1 MSLPPRP
8 AVPPLA
14 AFTLPPR
21 RHEALPGGGRLT
33 LVEVGTVPLASIRL
47 VLRAGAVDLAEDATW
62 LDRFVTD
69 YLREGTQDRDAAAF
83 AGTLAAMGGRL
94 EVDVD
99 ELSTTLSTEVLAE
112 HAPAAAALLIELAR
126 APRFPED
133 AAERLLTDLR
143 RTLDMAQAQPSW
155 LAYVAMRRALFGDQ
169 PYGRVMPA
177 PEAIESFT
185 TARAAEFWAR
195 STGARRAHLMVA
207 GRFAPDAV
215 VEAARRASD
224 GWSPG
229 VEPTP
234 LSASAREGRAIHL
247 VDRPGA
253 EQSTL
258 QIGLPV
264 IDPPHD
270 DYVAL
275 EVTNALLGGAFASRI
290 TLNIREDKGYTYS
303 PRSVISARPHGTY
316 WVEVADV
323 TTAVTGASL
332 HEIFG
337 EIDRLRGEA
346 PPEEELRG
354 VINYVAGS
362 FVLRQSSPSALLDH
376 LEFLDRHG
384 LDGGYSASY
393 LARVQAVT
401 PADVQRLT
409 ATHLR
414 PEAMAIALVGD
425 RAAVEAQVTPYGS
438 IFG

>member
-21 RHEALPGGGRLT
+21 RHETLPGGARLT
-33 LVEVGTVPLASIRL
+33 LVEAGAVPLAAIRL
-47 VLRAGAVDLAEDATW
+47 VIRAGSVELPAGATW
-62 LDRFVTD
+62 LDRFVVE
-69 YLREGTQDRDAAAF
+69 YLREGTRDRDAAAF
-83 AGTLAAMGGRL
+83 AGALAAMGGRL
-94 EVDVD
+94 EVDAD

-112 HAPAAAALLIELAR
+112 HAPAAVALLLELAR
-126 APRFPED
+126 SPRFPAE

-143 RTLDMAQAQPSW
+143 RTFDMAQAQPGW
-155 LAYVAMRRALFGDQ
+155 LAYATMRRALFADQ
-169 PYGRVMPA
+169 PYGRVMP
-177 PEAIESFT
+177 EAGVIDSFT
-185 TARAAEFWAR
+185 TARAAEFWER
-195 STGARRAHLMVA
+195 TTGARRAHLMVA
-207 GRFAPDAV
+207 GRFAGDEV
-215 VEAARRASD
+215 VEAARRAAE
-224 GWSPG
+224 GWTPG
-229 VEPTP
+229 TEPAPIAATP
-234 LSASAREGRAIHL
+234 QEGRAIHL

-264 IDPPHD
+264 IDPSHV

-290 TLNIREDKGYTYS
+290 TMNIREDKGYTYS
-303 PRSVISARPHGTY
+303 PRSVISARPRGTY
-316 WVEVADV
+316 WVEMADV

-337 EIDRLRGEA
+337 EIDRLRAEA
-346 PPEEELRG
+346 PPEDELAG

-384 LDGGYSASY
+384 LDGAYSASY

-409 ATHLR
+409 VQHLR

-425 RAAVEAQVTPYGS
+425 RAAVEAQVTPYGP
-438 IFG
+438 ILA

>member
-8 AVPPLA
+8 DVPPLA
-14 AFTLPPR
+14 TFTLPPR
-21 RHEALPGGGRLT
+21 RQEALPGGARLT
-33 LVEVGTVPLASIRL
+33 LVEAGTVPLAAIRL
-47 VLRAGAVDLAEDATW
+47 VLRAGAVDLPADATW
-62 LDRFVTD
+62 LDRFVVD
-69 YLREGTQDRDAAAF
+69 YLREGTRDRDAATF
-83 AGTLAAMGGRL
+83 AGALAAMGGRL
-94 EVDVD
+94 DVDVD

-112 HAPAAAALLIELAR
+112 HAPAAVALLLELAR
-126 APRFPED
+126 SPRFPAD

-143 RTLDMAQAQPSW
+143 RTFDMAQAQPAW
-155 LAYVAMRRALFGDQ
+155 LAYATMRRALFGDQ

-177 PEAIESFT
+177 PEVIESFT
-185 TARAAEFWAR
+185 TARAAEFWER
-195 STGARRAHLMVA
+195 TTGARRAHLMVA

-215 VEAARRASD
+215 IEAARNASD

-229 VEPTP
+229 AEPAP
-234 LSASAREGRAIHL
+234 LSASSREGRAIHL

-264 IDPPHD
+264 IDPPHE

-290 TLNIREDKGYTYS
+290 TMNIREDKGYTYS
-303 PRSVISARPHGTY
+303 PRSVISARPQGTY

-384 LDGGYSASY
+384 LHGGYSSSY

-409 ATHLR
+409 ATYLR

-425 RAAVEAQVTPYGS
+425 RAAVEAQVTPYGP
-438 IFG
+438 ILG